1 MSSRNNT
8 VEQNKKN
15 SAFERIQRFLS
26 DGDVVLLATEEE
38 IMQRWIYCHKQLIQ
52 RKFTDGQIVDKVVEN
67 FGVSSYTA
75 RNDIYQAQ
83 ALFGSIIKANKK
95 YLLYN
100 HAEHILLTIET
111 FKTDKSLVYLL
122 PKLFD
127 SYTKAVVA
135 IPEEINRDRQP
146 PPTMNFFILPGQQV
160 NSTKSFEDAVAAI
173 YERNNQQTTI
183 DIPHEDIDQ

>member
-1 MSSRNNT
+1 MNSGNNIA
-8 VEQNKKN
+8 EQNKKN
-15 SAFERIQRFLS
+15 SAFERILRFLS
-26 DGDVVLLATEEE
+26 DGDVVLVANEEE

-75 RNDIYQAQ
+75 RNDIYHAQ

-100 HAEHILLTIET
+100 HAEHILLTIEE
-111 FKTDKSLVYLL
+111 FKNDKDLKYLL

-127 SYTKAVVA
+127 SYTKAVIA

-146 PPTMNFFILPGQQV
+146 PPMMNFFILPGQQV
-160 NSTKSFEDAVAAI
+160 NSAKGFEEALAAI
-173 YERNNQQTTI
+173 NQRNNTTI
-183 DIPHEDIDQ
+183 DIPHEDMDQ